1 MCGFVCFINENI
13 LSNQYFNLIK
23 KGKIPTHR
31 GPDNQK
37 FYRDNYFSV
46 FFKRL
51 SIMDLSSKSNQPLI
65 SENNRYIM
73 VFNGEIYN
81 FKEIKKNLIEKKIKF
96 KSAGDSEVLLKSYI
110 HYGENFINHLK
121 GMFSFCIWDKKKNK
135 LIAYRDRFGQKPL
148 FYFKTTKGL
157 ILSSEIKDLRL
168 LLNFSENNYV
178 VKKYL
183 YRNVLDINDETF
195 YNHLKRVGPSER
207 LSYNYKNNK
216 FRLSKYYSLKSGNN
230 ISYNKDE
237 FLYKFNQT
245 INLHLDSDVKLAFLL
260 SGGLDSSSIVASAKL
275 FKKQIKAFSI
285 TPKFTFDET
294 SLINDFV
301 REKKINHQ
309 FINIEKKIN
318 VEALKKVLYFQD
330 EPFHG
335 TDGIYQFFLIH
346 QIKNQSYKV
355 LLSGDGADE
364 IFGGYNRMFL
374 YYMASLYK
382 ENYIKKFDEIIS
394 SRRLNKSKV
403 VQNVKY
409 LLNNIKKNKS
419 DFENNVAFKYLN
431 KSKISDLNKVNKLK
445 WNNLINTKG
454 DIFKKTLKNS
464 IFTNDLQMALRMID
478 RNSMSASI
486 ENRSPFLDHE
496 FIEYVLS
503 IKTEDFFKNGLSKGM
518 LRNSIKDLNTE
529 KIINQKIKSGRP
541 GSDQY
546 FINKIVKK
554 DFISKIYESKLED
567 YGFDIKKI
575 VESLKNLNN
584 LKQKSKIN
592 KSTNES
598 NFFFRLYSYILWSK
612 YI

>member
-1 MCGFVCFINENI
+1 MCGFVCFINENT
-13 LSNQYFNLIK
+13 LSDKYFNLIK
-23 KGKIPTHR
+23 RGKIPTHR

-37 FYRDNYFSV
+37 FYRDKYFSA

-51 SIMDLSSKSNQPLI
+51 SIMDLSSKSNQPLV
-65 SENNRYIM
+65 SENNRYVM

-81 FKEIKKNLIEKKIKF
+81 FKEIKKDLIEKKIKF
-96 KSAGDSEVLLKSYI
+96 KSTGDSEVLLQSFI
-110 HYGENFINHLK
+110 HYGEDFINHLR

-168 LLNFSENNYV
+168 LLNFSENNYI

-183 YRNVLDINDETF
+183 YRNVLDINNETF

-207 LSYNYKNNK
+207 LSFNCKNNK
-216 FRLSKYYSLKSGNN
+216 FSLLKYYSLKSGNN

-245 INLHLDSDVKLAFLL
+245 IKLHLDSDVKLAFLL

-275 FKKQIKAFSI
+275 FKKKIKGFSI

-301 REKKINHQ
+301 RKKKINHQ
-309 FINIEKKIN
+309 FINIEKKIDT
-318 VEALKKVLYFQD
+318 EGLKKVLYFQD
-330 EPFHG
+330 EPFHA

-394 SRRLNKSKV
+394 SRKLNKSKV
-403 VQNVKY
+403 IQSVKY

-431 KSKISDLNKVNKLK
+431 KSKASDLNRLNKLR

-464 IFTNDLQMALRMID
+464 IFTNDLQMALRMLD

-486 ENRSPFLDHE
+486 ESRSPFLDHE